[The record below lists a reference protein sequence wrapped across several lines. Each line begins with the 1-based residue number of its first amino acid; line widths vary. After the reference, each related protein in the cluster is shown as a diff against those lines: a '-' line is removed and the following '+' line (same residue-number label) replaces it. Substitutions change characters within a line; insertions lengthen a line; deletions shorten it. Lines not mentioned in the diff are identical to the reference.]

1 MSFYLLDTN
10 IASMVIKDSS
20 PSLRAR
26 ILSLQ
31 SDDILMISVVTEAEL
46 RFGVAKRGSPK
57 GLSERVEA
65 FLERVA
71 IMPWTPVISPV
82 YAEMRTSCE
91 AAGVTLG
98 ALDMMI
104 AAHAKSLGATLVS
117 DDGIFRRIPGAFPI
131 ENWHQN

>member
-1 MSFYLLDTN
+1 MSLYLLDTN

-20 PSLRAR
+20 PSLKAR

-31 SDDILMISVVTEAEL
+31 SDDILMISVITEAEF

-117 DDGIFRRIPGAFPI
+117 YDGIFWRIPGAFLI
-131 ENWHQN
+131 ENWHQK

>member
-1 MSFYLLDTN
+1 MSLYLLETN

-20 PSLRAR
+20 PSLKAR

-31 SDDILMISVVTEAEL
+31 SDDILTISVITEAEL

-82 YAEMRTSCE
+82 CAEMRTSCE

-117 DDGIFRRIPGAFPI
+117 DDGIFRRIPGALSI
-131 ENWHQN
+131 ENWHQK

>member
-1 MSFYLLDTN
+1 MSLYLLDTN

-20 PSLRAR
+20 PSLKDR

-31 SDDILMISVVTEAEL
+31 SDDILMISVITEAEL

-82 YAEMRTSCE
+82 YAEMRNSCE

-117 DDGIFRRIPGAFPI
+117 DDGIFRRIPGAFSI

>member
-1 MSFYLLDTN
+1 MSLYLLDTN

-20 PSLRAR
+20 PSLKGR

-31 SDDILMISVVTEAEL
+31 SDDILMISVITEAEL

-91 AAGVTLG
+91 AAGVTHG

-104 AAHAKSLGATLVS
+104 AAHSKSLGATLVS
-117 DDGIFRRIPGAFPI
+117 DDGIFRRIPGAFSI